1 MFPDLHEIKDSK
13 GLGHK
18 SFMTLQQL
26 RLLCSHWASR
36 KPKKS
41 REILA
46 TEICWFFICLTYLNT
61 FKLEVIEN
69 NSLSKIL
76 DGEFLHCKF

>member
-41 REILA
+41 QEILA
-46 TEICWFFICLTYLNT
+46 TEIRFIAYLLNLSA
-61 FKLEVIEN
+61 FK
-69 NSLSKIL
+69 
-76 DGEFLHCKF
+76 

>member
-41 REILA
+41 QEILA
-46 TEICWFFICLTYLNT
+46 TEIPMLDFYLFNLNT
-61 FKLEVIEN
+61 FK
-69 NSLSKIL
+69 
-76 DGEFLHCKF
+76 